1 MLARLKKLREQITIG
16 VVGGSDLVKQ
26 KEQLGED
33 GASAFTVGVLYV
45 KDGWMLGADER
56 PSRVRAVVNEFDYS
70 FSENG
75 LVAFHKGVK
84 VGETNLKTQY
94 SNEQINRLVNFCL
107 RYIAD
112 LDIPVK
118 RCVRQL
124 EIAYCE
130 EIWR

>member
-33 GASAFTVGVLYV
+33 
-45 KDGWMLGADER
+45 
-56 PSRVRAVVNEFDYS
+56 VVNEFDYS

-75 LVAFHKGVK
+75 LVAFHKGEK
-84 VGETNLKTQY
+84 VGETNLKTQF
-94 SNEQINRLVNFCL
+94 SDAQINRLVNFCL

-118 RCVRQL
+118 RCACLRCRGVLRD
-124 EIAYCE
+124 AGRADSVSMCA
-130 EIWR
+130 WR